1 MTIHRMS
8 YDSSGQQVG
17 GQAGL
22 PGQFAVP
29 AGYGTPPPA
38 YLGWA
43 TAAIIGGAL
52 FNTILGVPAGLLAR
66 RQGRRVRTLWQAGD
80 QQGAIRA
87 SRTARLWVLV
97 STALDG
103 LGVVV
108 LALVIALGG
117 IGSQSPFHSPSAVAA
132 SLKTLIQ
139 KRLSDPASRYY
150 SPGVKVNSVVCTRA
164 GANTDTC
171 TFALSNGRSD
181 SVTAVISADGRR
193 YVTR

>member
-1 MTIHRMS
+1 MT
-8 YDSSGQQVG
+8 YESSGQQG
-17 GQAGL
+17 GQVGL

-29 AGYGTPPPA
+29 TAYGTPPPA

-43 TAAIIGGAL
+43 TAAIICGVL

-66 RQGRRVRTLWQAGD
+66 RQGRRVWTLWQAGD
-80 QQGAIRA
+80 QQGAMQA
-87 SRTARLWVLV
+87 SRTARLWLIL

-108 LALVIALGG
+108 VALVITLGG
-117 IGSQSPFHSPSAVAA
+117 IGSQSPFDSPSAVAA
-132 SLKTLIQ
+132 SLKTLLQ

-150 SPGVKVNSVVCTRA
+150 SPGVKVTSVVCTRA
-164 GANTDTC
+164 STNTDTC
-171 TFALSNGRSD
+171 TAVLSDGRSA